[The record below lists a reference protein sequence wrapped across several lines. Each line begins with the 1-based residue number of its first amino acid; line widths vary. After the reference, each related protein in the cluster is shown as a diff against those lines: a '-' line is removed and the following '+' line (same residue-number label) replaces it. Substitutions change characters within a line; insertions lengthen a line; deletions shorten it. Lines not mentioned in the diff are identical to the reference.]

1 MARLFCMTLLTKI
14 TRYASD
20 FCLEKEFV
28 YKTQTD
34 RVARLYY
41 GFADIKLSIAMS
53 SCRCG

>member
-14 TRYASD
+14 TRIASD

-34 RVARLYY
+34 RVARLCY